1 MATINE
7 TIVAALPIP
16 ERGNRLHY
24 FSGAS
29 LSGKRAPS
37 GFAVRV
43 TAGGVK
49 SFVWF
54 HRVDG
59 KPFLETIGQW
69 AGNQNGGALT
79 VIQAIIKA
87 RQRID
92 DIVTKKADPRPQ
104 RTRKA
109 AEGASKSVA
118 AMLDQYVAR
127 IRKDGTHRSVDTI
140 ESVFRRLVKPAIG
153 KLALHDVTRRHIADL
168 LDTIADANGPVMS
181 DRALAYTRMAF
192 MWAAKRDDKLTLPFI
207 AGMTRTKPKERAR
220 TRTLTDD
227 ELRAIWRAADE
238 INAPFAGLVRFL
250 LLTAARR
257 REAERLP
264 WTEIDGAMWALAPG
278 RSKTKGEVVR
288 PLSAAALAILEAQPR
303 KGPYVFSLDG
313 KRAIAGT
320 QEFKER
326 LDDASGVTG
335 WTLHDL
341 RRTARTLMSRA
352 GVNADH
358 ADAVS
363 AMPLPASAALT
374 IDIGS
379 RKKCSTLM
387 RCWRGRLN

>member
-1 MATINE
+1 M
-7 TIVAALPIP
+7 
-16 ERGNRLHY
+16 
-24 FSGAS
+24 
-29 LSGKRAPS
+29 
-37 GFAVRV
+37 
-43 TAGGVK
+43 
-49 SFVWF
+49 
-54 HRVDG
+54 
-59 KPFLETIGQW
+59 
-69 AGNQNGGALT
+69 
-79 VIQAIIKA
+79 
-87 RQRID
+87 
-92 DIVTKKADPRPQ
+92 
-104 RTRKA
+104 
-109 AEGASKSVA
+109 
-118 AMLDQYVAR
+118 
-127 IRKDGTHRSVDTI
+127 
-140 ESVFRRLVKPAIG
+140 
-153 KLALHDVTRRHIADL
+153 
-168 LDTIADANGPVMS
+168 
-181 DRALAYTRMAF
+181 
-192 MWAAKRDDKLTLPFI
+192 AAKRDDKLTLPFI

-288 PLSAAALAILEAQPR
+288 PLSAAALAILRPLRFQPR
-303 KGPYVFSLDG
+303 
-313 KRAIAGT
+313 RQAGDRRDAGGLG
-320 QEFKER
+320 EGF
-326 LDDASGVTG
+326 DDASGVTG

-358 ADAVS
+358 AERCCS